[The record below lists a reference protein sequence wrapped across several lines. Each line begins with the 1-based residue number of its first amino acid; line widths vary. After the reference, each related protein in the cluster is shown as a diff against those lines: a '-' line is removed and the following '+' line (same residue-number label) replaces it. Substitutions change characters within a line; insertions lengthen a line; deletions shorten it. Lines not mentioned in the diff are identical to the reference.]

1 MNAAKEKSIRRIGTY
16 FLVLGVISAL
26 YGIAFHTGI
35 VIPICIILM
44 CIPRLICDK
53 KWAVVSLMISSILM
67 SIALFYFLDIPFL
80 LSEEY
85 DGCETGRNN
94 YRWHFDSHSTAE
106 LLPVLSPLQV
116 TFQDSIDGYHV
127 ENRGMLVALGN
138 TGILLRF
145 SCRVSLL

>member
-35 VIPICIILM
+35 VIPISGIVIPICIILM

-67 SIALFYFLDIPFL
+67 TIALFYFLDIPFL
-80 LSEEY
+80 LSKEY
-85 DGCETGRNN
+85 TMDVKLDEII
-94 YRWHFDSHSTAE
+94 
-106 LLPVLSPLQV
+106 
-116 TFQDSIDGYHV
+116 IDGILIV
-127 ENRGMLVALGN
+127 IALLN
-138 TGILLRF
+138 CYLCYRLFKLLF
-145 SCRVSLL
+145 KTQ

>member
-44 CIPRLICDK
+44 CIPKLICDK

-67 SIALFYFLDIPFL
+67 TLALFYFLDIPF
-80 LSEEY
+80 
-85 DGCETGRNN
+85 
-94 YRWHFDSHSTAE
+94 
-106 LLPVLSPLQV
+106 PV
-116 TFQDSIDGYHV
+116 I
-127 ENRGMLVALGN
+127 
-138 TGILLRF
+138 
-145 SCRVSLL
+145 

>member
-53 KWAVVSLMISSILM
+53 KLAVVSLMISSILM
-67 SIALFYFLDIPFL
+67 TIALFYFLDIPFL

-85 DGCETGRNN
+85 TMDVKLDEIIIDDILIVIALLSCYLC
-94 YRWHFDSHSTAE
+94 YRLFK
-106 LLPVLSPLQV
+106 LLFKTQ
-116 TFQDSIDGYHV
+116 
-127 ENRGMLVALGN
+127 
-138 TGILLRF
+138 
-145 SCRVSLL
+145 

>member
-67 SIALFYFLDIPFL
+67 TIALFYFLDIPFL
-80 LSEEY
+80 LSKEY
-85 DGCETGRNN
+85 TMDVKLDEII
-94 YRWHFDSHSTAE
+94 
-106 LLPVLSPLQV
+106 
-116 TFQDSIDGYHV
+116 IDGSLIV
-127 ENRGMLVALGN
+127 IALLN
-138 TGILLRF
+138 CYLCYRLFKLLF
-145 SCRVSLL
+145 KTQ

>member
-67 SIALFYFLDIPFL
+67 TIALFYFEII
-80 LSEEY
+80 
-85 DGCETGRNN
+85 
-94 YRWHFDSHSTAE
+94 
-106 LLPVLSPLQV
+106 
-116 TFQDSIDGYHV
+116 IDGILIV
-127 ENRGMLVALGN
+127 IALLN
-138 TGILLRF
+138 CYLCYRLFKLLF
-145 SCRVSLL
+145 KTQ